1 MIDFAALTGTSS
13 LNFSSIGGLSANSLS
28 IWNWSSAEGNATH
41 LYDTAGGLSAWE
53 LANISFYSGS
63 GTGFLGIGQFSGTE
77 IVPVPEPRV
86 VIAGHLFLG
95 SLAFFLRRRRN
106 GCVGTA
112 GSEKAA

>member
-41 LYDTAGGLSAWE
+41 LYDTQVGGLSAGE

-63 GTGFLGIGQFSGTE
+63 GTGLVGTGAFSGTE
-77 IVPVPEPRV
+77 IIPVPEPSV
-86 VIAGHLFLG
+86 VIVALLLLG
-95 SLAFFLRRRRN
+95 SLAFLRRRKK
-106 GCVGTA
+106 TA
-112 GSEKAA
+112 